1 MIALWRPLFVLFAV
15 LVAVGGPRHP
25 RGSPVQMLA
34 DPAWISSHLFVLLG
48 FVALL
53 GGLIAFRGRGAGL
66 PARTSRRAAL
76 AILGMTL
83 QVIAFALH
91 AASSLDHGNLA
102 AGRATPLLTAAT
114 WCAVV
119 FSPLFAASLT
129 GLIVAGVQDRTL
141 GSVWTAWAGI
151 LGALLY
157 GVAPLLEAAHLIR
170 PEQFAPAL
178 MGVALW
184 AIGSGLWHGGKA
196 GGAG

>member
-53 GGLIAFRGRGAGL
+53 G
-66 PARTSRRAAL
+66 
-76 AILGMTL
+76 
-83 QVIAFALH
+83 
-91 AASSLDHGNLA
+91 
-102 AGRATPLLTAAT
+102 
-114 WCAVV
+114 
-119 FSPLFAASLT
+119 